1 MMRGSGRGLALTDHA
16 SPPPSPPPTAT
27 ARSWRPTSDVED
39 AQGYA
44 SAAGGRALQ
53 RQQLAASS

>member
-1 MMRGSGRGLALTDHA
+1 ML
-16 SPPPSPPPTAT
+16 PPPTAT

-53 RQQLAASS
+53 RQQLVASSWQLAASSQH